1 MKIVLLGAGL
11 VGGPMAVDLSRDEM
25 FEVTAVDV
33 DQGKLDKLRAKGII
47 KTRQADLGD
56 AGQVTELVGGY
67 DMVVNAVPGFMGY
80 QTLKAIIEAGRNVVD
95 ISFFS
100 EDPFTLDEA
109 ARAKGVV
116 AIVDCGVAPGM
127 SNLLVGHVEHW
138 LDEIDSV
145 VIYVGGL
152 PIERIWPYEYKAG
165 FSPIDVIE
173 EYTRPARFIRDG
185 KLVTKDALTDAEYID
200 FPGVGT
206 LEAFNTDGLRTLMQ
220 TIKAPNMIEKTLRY
234 PDHIS
239 KIAVLRDT
247 GFFRRDEIDVDGVK
261 VRPMDLT
268 AKLLFPKWKLGEE
281 EADLTVMRIFIKG
294 QKDGEKLCIMYDLL
308 DKYDPQTQTHS
319 MARTTGY
326 TATAMVRL
334 LAQELF
340 TTWGISPPE
349 YIGRQPECV
358 HFILQE
364 LKARGI
370 KYEKTKTIVE
380 SS

>member
-1 MKIVLLGAGL
+1 M
-11 VGGPMAVDLSRDEM
+11 GGPMALDLARDEM

-33 DQGKLDKLRAKGII
+33 DQGKLDKLRAKGDID
-47 KTRQADLGD
+47 TRQVDLSE
-56 AGQVTELVGGY
+56 AGHVTGLVGGF
-67 DMVVNAVPGFMGY
+67 DMVVSAVPGFMGY
-80 QTLKAIIEAGRNVVD
+80 ATLKAIIEAGRNVVD

-127 SNLLVGHVEHW
+127 SNLLVSHVDHW
-138 LDEIDSV
+138 LDEIESV

-152 PIERIWPYEYKAG
+152 PIERVWPYEYKAG

-173 EYTRPARFIRDG
+173 EYTRPARFIQDG

-206 LEAFNTDGLRTLMQ
+206 LEAFNTDGLRTLMR

-247 GFFRRDEIDVDGVK
+247 GFFRQDAIDIDGVK
-261 VRPMDLT
+261 IRPMDLT

-294 QKDGEKLCIMYDLL
+294 QKDGDRLCIMYDLL
-308 DKYDPQTQTHS
+308 DKYDPQTQIHS
-319 MARTTGY
+319 MARATGY
-326 TATAMVRL
+326 TATAAVRL
-334 LAQELF
+334 VGRELYA
-340 TTWGISPPE
+340 TSGISPPE

-358 HFILQE
+358 NFILQE

-370 KYEKTKTIVE
+370 DYKKTKMVNE
-380 SS
+380 